1 MIKKYD
7 IFLSENMNHAKSI
20 IAKKME
26 AYEKLKTLL
35 SSNIGYIGKFTEYL
49 MHENIPYSELESLY
63 KKLLDLKSK
72 NVNVNIQDL
81 SYEKLLDK
89 IEVDEN
95 TVSINRLINQ
105 FPSEQKKLAK
115 SLLDRD
121 EHGDY
126 NYDKYFNI
134 FLKASK
140 KSNLEFLISK
150 ISRYK
155 TKDDLKNAL
164 SIFCKDS
171 KNDKESIKNTL
182 KDMKSDIVYEDENTL
197 IVHVDNIED
206 IKILGS
212 DSSWCILQKSQ
223 WDSYT
228 KGRKQ
233 FILFDYTKELYDPL
247 FKVGFTL
254 NLDGTIHAAH
264 DLLDKYYNKAY
275 LKQILDGK
283 NIIKSVYKQT
293 DFRIVKNITTLKEWL
308 SISSKD
314 DIIKNLN
321 NIISKLVDSK
331 NNAIKGFTGPR
342 MEALILLVKKISG
355 EKFISF
361 SFFDNYPLLREILIK
376 RTYETKINKY
386 SAIPGTFNF
395 YYMSNS
401 VFLEAL
407 QNNAWSDIDIL
418 NFSDS
423 LNKIFKGYNLDY
435 SKKEV
440 FRFEDDVITA
450 LYHTICRIIDKL
462 KLTKKKDIDNR
473 NNLIAYAYL
482 FNFKLSIDNRHFN
495 DESINFAKDLFKDR
509 LGLVENEI
517 SIEDKYFSNYN
528 LNPNLIPLKDTNNI
542 RLYEFILKDKVLDN
556 IMTRLQDYK
565 ISFKIKESLFNR
577 ILDGKF
583 KTHQIFWKNNMKIIN
598 MIKNNTLQKDNITIH
613 VVDDDED
620 FN

>member
-7 IFLSENMNHAKSI
+7 TFLSENMNHAKSI

-95 TVSINRLINQ
+95 TISINRLINQ

-121 EHGDY
+121 EHGEY

-155 TKDDLKNAL
+155 TKNDLKNAL

-264 DLLDKYYNKAY
+264 DLLDKSYDKAY

-321 NIISKLVDSK
+321 NIMSKLVDSK

-342 MEALILLVKKISG
+342 MEALILLVKRISG
-355 EKFISF
+355 EQFISF
-361 SFFDNYPLLREILIK
+361 SSFDNYPLFREILIK
-376 RTYETKINKY
+376 RTSETKINKY
-386 SAIPGTFNF
+386 SAIPGTFDF
-395 YYMSNS
+395 YSMSNS

-418 NFSDS
+418 NNSKN
-423 LNKIFKGYNLDY
+423 LHNIFKSYNMDF
-435 SKKEV
+435 SEKDI
-440 FRFEDDVITA
+440 FRFENDTITS
-450 LYHTICRIIDKL
+450 LYHNLCRIIDTL
-462 KLTKKKDIDNR
+462 KVSKKKDIDNR
-473 NNLIAYAYL
+473 NILIAYAYL

-495 DESINFAKDLFKDR
+495 DTSVNFAKDLFKHSR
-509 LGLVENEI
+509 S
-517 SIEDKYFSNYN
+517 SIFS
-528 LNPNLIPLKDTNNI
+528 
-542 RLYEFILKDKVLDN
+542 LYL
-556 IMTRLQDYK
+556 
-565 ISFKIKESLFNR
+565 
-577 ILDGKF
+577 
-583 KTHQIFWKNNMKIIN
+583 
-598 MIKNNTLQKDNITIH
+598 
-613 VVDDDED
+613 
-620 FN
+620 